1 MKKALSLIMFFC
13 LAFSAFTIAS
23 AETVEEKAKVL
34 FDLGL
39 LKGTQTEFST
49 ESLELDRNATR
60 AEICTTIVRMLGKE
74 EKSHY
79 QQNPHPFN
87 DVPDWAS
94 EYVGWLY
101 ENYLVNGVSDTYFGA
116 EDIATVQQF
125 STMLLRVLGYDDS
138 QGDFSYVNSV
148 AFSKSK
154 ALLDAEIASHYELS
168 RSDMISMCYNALR
181 LNIKNSNR
189 TLARK
194 LCDEGSLN
202 ESLAKELGVLDGV
215 TLSDSFPEVEENLGN
230 ITVSQSQGQFTIHL
244 SAPLEHYGVRI
255 FIKENNSSAIQEIKS
270 SGNVY
275 FQKGNIEYI
284 NGSAAGYISELY
296 VYGLDASKK
305 YSFIVVK
312 TTSEGELYYI
322 TGKSSVA
329 EN

>member
-1 MKKALSLIMFFC
+1 MDIKEINEKIIELQDIKASFFKK
-13 LAFSAFTIAS
+13 
-23 AETVEEKAKVL
+23 
-34 FDLGL
+34 
-39 LKGTQTEFST
+39 LKI
-49 ESLELDRNATR
+49 RK
-60 AEICTTIVRMLGKE
+60 EI
-74 EKSHY
+74 
-79 QQNPHPFN
+79 N
-87 DVPDWAS
+87 D
-94 EYVGWLY
+94 LY
-101 ENYLVNGVSDTYFGA
+101 EKRD
-116 EDIATVQQF
+116 
-125 STMLLRVLGYDDS
+125 LLLINKNQVL
-138 QGDFSYVNSV
+138 N
-148 AFSKSK
+148 
-154 ALLDAEIASHYELS
+154 ELNK
-168 RSDMISMCYNALR
+168 I
-181 LNIKNSNR
+181 LN
-189 TLARK
+189 
-194 LCDEGSLN
+194 EGSLN